1 MSQKILVALAS
12 LTFGLFAQAEV
23 KFTPKIV
30 GGVPAIKG
38 ELPFQVSL
46 QTSSG
51 SHFCGGSLIRSNW
64 VLTASHCVQGSSPIK
79 VVVGLHDRTD
89 KTGTETFTTKRII
102 AHPQY
107 NANTTDYDY
116 ALIEL
121 NGDSTFRTIE
131 LNRIEIDIPNLTS
144 QNPYM
149 VWTSGWGTT
158 TEGSYSLP
166 KILNKVEVPL
176 VSTAECNASS
186 AYNNAITDRM
196 ICAGYAKGGKD
207 SCQGDSGGPLF
218 TKNTNGDFTLVGVVS
233 WGQGCARPNKF
244 GVYSKVNVMMDWINQ
259 QIQ

>member
-1 MSQKILVALAS
+1 MIKSIGMTLVLATS
-12 LTFGLFAQAEV
+12 LTVSAKTTFL
-23 KFTPKIV
+23 PKIV
-30 GGVPAIKG
+30 GGQNAVQG
-38 ELPFQVSL
+38 EFPYIVSL
-46 QTSSG
+46 RSG
-51 SHFCGGSLIRSNW
+51 SFGHFCGGSLIRSNW